1 MTTDLN
7 ILTGGQNAAK
17 TASNAGGKTS
27 DAKTANGQK
36 ADFGRELAQ
45 SQAARRDTTKP
56 SADGTNNAQNGPK
69 QPQAKAGEA
78 TDRQADAAIK
88 SRPNAA
94 ETAASSRND
103 KPASDDQKTADAT
116 QLSRKW
122 LLRMAQDSA
131 ASKAAQTSAQAA
143 AQTRS
148 SSQPGT
154 SSQAGSADQAKADA
168 AGQATL
174 VRATAPQGNGEA
186 RPAAGHA
193 KADKSNKTA
202 DDGGVSEDQTSE
214 ASLASAALNLS
225 AHIPAAVRATTGAG
239 KAGNDRGDTVEL
251 GNRGH
256 SKGQAQTALAQLL
269 ARADGSASTDSDSAA
284 AGKGHGLDTLTRQ
297 QTDALAR
304 LADRG
309 SNSGFAQ
316 AQAQAN
322 ADASTASN
330 AASTPFPSPSV
341 GSQNGPNAAIAGG
354 LAGQAASAA
363 TNPGI
368 GASLG
373 SDGWNTALGQHT
385 LRLASGGQQ
394 QAQIQLHPRELGQ
407 INISVTV
414 NDHNQAQLHLISP
427 NAHVRDAIEAALP
440 QLRQS
445 LAAGGLTLGQAS
457 VGDQGSQ
464 AGFGDTGAQGQSGR
478 GGQSPDSGPT
488 IEAIGDVE
496 PTPSAG
502 LLAGLRGGI
511 DIFA

>member
-7 ILTGGQNAAK
+7 VLTGGQNAAK
-17 TASNAGGKTS
+17 AASSAGGKTS
-27 DAKTANGQK
+27 DSKTADGQK

-56 SADGTNNAQNGPK
+56 SAEATNNAKNGPK

-78 TDRQADAAIK
+78 TDRQADATTK
-88 SRPNAA
+88 SRPDTA
-94 ETAASSRND
+94 ETAASSRHD
-103 KPASDDQKTADAT
+103 KPAGDDQKNADAT

-131 ASKAAQTSAQAA
+131 ASKTAQASAQATAKTGA
-143 AQTRS
+143 AS
-148 SSQPGT
+148 P
-154 SSQAGSADQAKADA
+154 AGSASQSKPDT

-174 VRATAPQGNGEA
+174 VRATTPEGNGEA

-202 DDGGVSEDQTSE
+202 DDGSASEDQTSE

-225 AHIPAAVRATTGAG
+225 AHIPAAARAATGTG
-239 KAGNDRGDTVEL
+239 KAGNERGDTVEL

-284 AGKGHGLDTLTRQ
+284 AGKGQTGAHGLDTLTRQ

-322 ADASTASN
+322 TDASTASN
-330 AASTPFPSPSV
+330 ATSTPFPSPTV

-354 LAGQAASAA
+354 LAGQAAGAA

-368 GASLG
+368 GAALG
-373 SDGWNTALGQHT
+373 SDGWNSALGQHT

-414 NDHNQAQLHLISP
+414 NDHNQAQLHLMSP

-464 AGFGDTGAQGQSGR
+464 AGFGDTGAQGESGR
-478 GGQSPDSGPT
+478 GGQSSDSGPT
-488 IEAIGDVE
+488 IEAIGDIE